1 MKMTKGLV
9 GSRLVT
15 IGGALTLAVLM
26 VAGCASQQDKAIA
39 AAKKQAAATGQAQQV
54 VSIDKSGNT
63 TTTTVQ
69 PPAPGQTTQAVTT
82 TVTPAAAAPA
92 GAPAGAAPNGPTY
105 ANGAPAPAGPVP
117 GGAPVIRPAD
127 VNIPAGSELAIRI
140 NENISV
146 KHTEPGT
153 PFDGEVVEPW
163 VDANGR
169 VILPKGTPVGGIVDE
184 SHRRGHFKGR
194 SVLELRL
201 TSLTLNGQQYPLN
214 THDMRETK
222 KGKGKRSTA
231 FIAGGSGLGMLIGG
245 VASGGT
251 GLLIGGL
258 AGGGAGTAAAGL
270 TGNRDL
276 DIPAESIVHFRL
288 ADDLT
293 LQG

>member
-1 MKMTKGLV
+1 MNPYSVHTGWLKGL
-9 GSRLVT
+9 
-15 IGGALTLAVLM
+15 GALALGVALL
-26 VAGCASQQDKAIA
+26 AGCASKQDKAIE
-39 AAKKQAAATGQAQQV
+39 AAKKQAAATGQPQQV
-54 VSIDKSGNT
+54 VTVDKQGNT

-69 PPAPGQTTQAVTT
+69 PPAPGQTAETVTT
-82 TVTPAAAAPA
+82 TTQPAATQPGQIPPAAGVYYQPA
-92 GAPAGAAPNGPTY
+92 GTAPGQPTQGGAA
-105 ANGAPAPAGPVP
+105 AVQPAS
-117 GGAPVIRPAD
+117 ID
-127 VNIPAGSELAIRI
+127 IPAGSELAIRI

-169 VILPKGTPVGGIVDE
+169 VILPKGTPVGGVVDE

-214 THDMRETK
+214 THDLTETK
-222 KGKGKRSTA
+222 KGKGKRSAA
-231 FIAGGSGLGMLIGG
+231 FIGGGSGLGMLIGG

-276 DIPAESIVHFRL
+276 DIPAESIVHFKL